1 MPLANAVNETT
12 LLNRARGLCAMYP
25 DQVLLEQELFHSDD
39 GGVGKMSG
47 LCTNIIVTVR
57 VPEVCRHSCNDTGA
71 KHV

>member
-1 MPLANAVNETT
+1 
-12 LLNRARGLCAMYP
+12 MYP